1 MFSII
6 VPVYN
11 AEKYVREC
19 IESVINQTCE
29 SWELLLVNDGSTD
42 GSLEICKSFLGDERI
57 SVFSKKNEGLSATR
71 NYGLSRAKG
80 DYILFLDSD
89 DTIEPDSLER
99 FQSIINKTGAEVI
112 AGYAYHFDDSGAK
125 WQSRAYLDLHGAV
138 LDGPIFYNKSLY
150 GANVRS
156 CAQYYITSHE
166 LINRAD
172 LRFEPGLL
180 HEDEIWTPILLANA
194 KSVFDDEHC
203 FYNYRISNAA
213 SITRNP
219 KLKVRRGADRVKVA
233 KVLEKY
239 SRSNPATASSS
250 AFHDNIAA
258 QYMFGVYTGDLLS
271 AEDFRV
277 ERFFPLQHART
288 ANYKLKAALFAF
300 SPKMACIAR
309 GRKDN

>member
-138 LDGPIFYNKSLY
+138 LDGPTFYNKSLY

-156 CAQYYITSHE
+156 CAPYYITSHE
-166 LINRAD
+166 LI
-172 LRFEPGLL
+172 G
-180 HEDEIWTPILLANA
+180 
-194 KSVFDDEHC
+194 
-203 FYNYRISNAA
+203 
-213 SITRNP
+213 
-219 KLKVRRGADRVKVA
+219 
-233 KVLEKY
+233 
-239 SRSNPATASSS
+239 
-250 AFHDNIAA
+250 
-258 QYMFGVYTGDLLS
+258 
-271 AEDFRV
+271 
-277 ERFFPLQHART
+277 
-288 ANYKLKAALFAF
+288 
-300 SPKMACIAR
+300 
-309 GRKDN
+309 